1 MSYKKE
7 YYEFDVVNLPLP
19 IVCSDFYFLKPPPRI
34 ATATDDGE
42 RRDSI
47 SELLHSITSPSENIL
62 GILGV
67 L

>member
-1 MSYKKE
+1 MLKSEVMVEKE
-7 YYEFDVVNLPLP
+7 VVIVEIPLTR
-19 IVCSDFYFLKPPPRI
+19 SGFFYPKPPLRI

-47 SELLHSITSPSENIL
+47 SEFLRSVTSPSENLL

-67 L
+67 F